1 MNVYK
6 KKLIIGKNNAKEIMH
21 NPALKVNGLCQT
33 LQAKECDEGEL
44 VKTNTWTPLLANI
57 NEM

>member
-6 KKLIIGKNNAKEIMH
+6 KKLIIGKNNITH
-21 NPALKVNGLCQT
+21 NAALKVNGLCQT
-33 LQAKECDEGEL
+33 LQVKECDEGEL

>member
-1 MNVYK
+1 
-6 KKLIIGKNNAKEIMH
+6 MH
-21 NPALKVNGLCQT
+21 NAALKVNGLCQT